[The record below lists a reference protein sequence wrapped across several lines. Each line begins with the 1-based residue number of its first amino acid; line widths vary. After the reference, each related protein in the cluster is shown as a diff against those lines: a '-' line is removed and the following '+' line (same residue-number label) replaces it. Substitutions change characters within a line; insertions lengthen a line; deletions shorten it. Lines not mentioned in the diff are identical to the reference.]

1 MAADEDKAD
10 EAEAGRRRRA
20 RRAARGRTCCVRL
33 LASPRVF
40 LACSRICAMMELA
53 DSGTALAVAC
63 ATEPTL

>member
-1 MAADEDKAD
+1 
-10 EAEAGRRRRA
+10 
-20 RRAARGRTCCVRL
+20 
-33 LASPRVF
+33 